1 MWARERRCLLREQRK
16 SAFMRRASKRIRLA
30 HMDQIRK
37 VLLPYMVDPNT
48 KSASEDVRGR
58 ATLLLFVDDN
68 SCFPLTHTSSS
79 MMDEIWNLSRNKLN
93 RLRKS
98 KLQEFCNKNDIYPV
112 ALSSNKRRL
121 GFAKKD
127 LIEAILAKESC
138 LLILYFVLISS
149 SAA

>member
-1 MWARERRCLLREQRK
+1 
-16 SAFMRRASKRIRLA
+16 
-30 HMDQIRK
+30 
-37 VLLPYMVDPNT
+37 MVDPNT

-58 ATLLLFVDDN
+58 AILLLFVDDN

-93 RLRKS
+93 RLLKS
-98 KLQEFCNKNDIYPV
+98 KLQDFCNKNNIYPV